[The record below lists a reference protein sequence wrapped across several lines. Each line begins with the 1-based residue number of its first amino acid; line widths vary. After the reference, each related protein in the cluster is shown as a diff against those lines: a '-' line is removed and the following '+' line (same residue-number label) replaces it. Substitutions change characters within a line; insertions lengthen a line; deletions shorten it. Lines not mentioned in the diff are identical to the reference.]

1 MLLPTGL
8 GVPLPTAPLRTVS
21 KRYCDQ
27 RESLLTRIVLGTVTF
42 LRSTGR
48 SGLNALTIAGGPR
61 EIALVYCRRP
71 DIDPLTGA
79 VPLTEPYKAQYLS
92 VE

>member
-27 RESLLTRIVLGTVTF
+27 RESLLTRIVLGKRRD
-42 LRSTGR
+42 LLA
-48 SGLNALTIAGGPR
+48 LNG
-61 EIALVYCRRP
+61 
-71 DIDPLTGA
+71 
-79 VPLTEPYKAQYLS
+79 S
-92 VE
+92 